1 MSSVGYPDFFK
12 PRDWLAGLG
21 TEQNLFEIGVSVGG
35 PTTLYTIPAGKVLVL
50 TRLLLQVSVIA
61 NAAGTGPS
69 FTEDVTASRGIDG
82 ASPAVSLQKMVLV
95 TALGG
100 YANDSYDLP
109 HPVQITAPA
118 GNTNLIQV
126 QGSMNNMFNWGGVV
140 LGYGALLN

>member
-12 PRDWLAGLG
+12 PRDWLAGLS
-21 TEQNLFEIGVSVGG
+21 TEQNLFSSGIAFGG
-35 PTTLYTIPAGKVLVL
+35 PSTLYTIPAGKVLVL
-50 TRLLLQVSVIA
+50 TRLLLQLSVIA

-69 FTEDVTASRGIDG
+69 FTEDVTVSRGIDG
-82 ASPAVSLQKMVLV
+82 VSAATSLQKMVLI

-109 HPVQITAPA
+109 HPVQITAPP
-118 GNTNLIQV
+118 GNTNLIQLT
-126 QGSMNNMFNWGGVV
+126 GTMNNMLNWGGVV